1 MNTCLTYCSNSG
13 KRWYTEINVAR
24 AQQKTNRIA
33 TIDVFVVS
41 LSPKKN
47 FYYVHIPHIRITRI
61 L

>member
-41 LSPKKN
+41 LSPKKT
-47 FYYVHIPHIRITRI
+47 FIMYTYLT
-61 L
+61 